1 MKIEDTKEYKEWEEK
16 LLSLNNKINSLDVWD
31 SYAESLQN
39 AYDNLLFN
47 LDPRKKSEKNN
58 DLY

>member
-1 MKIEDTKEYKEWEEK
+1 MKIKDTKEYKEWEEK
-16 LLSLNNKINSLDVWD
+16 LLSLNIKINSLDVWD
-31 SYAESLQN
+31 SYAESLQY

-47 LDPRKKSEKNN
+47 LDPRKKSEKIN